1 MTAFAGIVTFDGA
14 FSDIQN
20 EDQIGR
26 ALAAPRNARVQAR
39 RAGGAV
45 SVSYKQLRA
54 HETELHRE

>member
-26 ALAAPRNARVQAR
+26 ALAAPRNARRKASSDQR
-39 RAGGAV
+39 PIPV
-45 SVSYKQLRA
+45 SASGVMLL
-54 HETELHRE
+54 E